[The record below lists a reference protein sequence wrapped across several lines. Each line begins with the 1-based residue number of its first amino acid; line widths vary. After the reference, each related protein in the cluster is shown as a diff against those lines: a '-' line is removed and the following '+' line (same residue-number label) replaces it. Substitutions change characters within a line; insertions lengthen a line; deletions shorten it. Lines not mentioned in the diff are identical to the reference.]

1 MDLFIGIDISTQSS
15 KLLFINYET
24 IETLFLDLVNYDK
37 DLPHYNTENGT
48 RKNAGFGVSESN
60 PDMWIEAIHIL
71 FDRLKKEMSDF
82 LKDVKMISISGQ
94 QHGLVTITASG
105 ELSRPYSKLWND
117 FSTGEECEILTAI
130 IGSPEN
136 MIKEVGNTQRT
147 GYTAPKILHMVRN
160 EPNYYKNTTTIF
172 LVHNFI
178 NWFLTGGKKTG
189 ISAWEPGDA
198 SGSALWNPIT
208 KNWSKNVIN
217 AISPDLFGKLPPVKN
232 SREAIGVIGD
242 EFVDKYGFS
251 KDCMIASGSGDNMMG
266 AIGTGNYKEGVV
278 TISLGTSG
286 TAYTFMKEAY
296 VDPNGEIACFCDATG
311 NYLSLLC
318 ISNLSNGY
326 EAILKQ
332 YKITH
337 DKFEKIICET
347 NPGNRGRILI
357 PWYVGE
363 RTPDLPEAAPIYFG
377 FGLNDYT
384 KENLCRAVLE
394 GHIMNLYEGFL
405 KLPVKPVEIRLTGG
419 ISKSEVW
426 RYTIANVFNCDV
438 VPVLGEG
445 AVLGAALHAAWTY
458 FKEKTIN
465 DIADPFVLIDEKL
478 RIKPDPKI
486 VKVYDDFKPIY
497 LSVSKR
503 IRGMKSENPFKLCK
517 NFMEK
522 YGDNKSK

>member
-48 RKNAGFGVSESN
+48 RKNKRTRTKMRLEN

-198 SGSALWNPIT
+198 SGSAL
-208 KNWSKNVIN
+208 
-217 AISPDLFGKLPPVKN
+217 
-232 SREAIGVIGD
+232 
-242 EFVDKYGFS
+242 
-251 KDCMIASGSGDNMMG
+251 
-266 AIGTGNYKEGVV
+266 
-278 TISLGTSG
+278 
-286 TAYTFMKEAY
+286 
-296 VDPNGEIACFCDATG
+296 
-311 NYLSLLC
+311 
-318 ISNLSNGY
+318 
-326 EAILKQ
+326 
-332 YKITH
+332 
-337 DKFEKIICET
+337 
-347 NPGNRGRILI
+347 
-357 PWYVGE
+357 
-363 RTPDLPEAAPIYFG
+363 
-377 FGLNDYT
+377 
-384 KENLCRAVLE
+384 
-394 GHIMNLYEGFL
+394 
-405 KLPVKPVEIRLTGG
+405 
-419 ISKSEVW
+419 
-426 RYTIANVFNCDV
+426 
-438 VPVLGEG
+438 
-445 AVLGAALHAAWTY
+445 
-458 FKEKTIN
+458 
-465 DIADPFVLIDEKL
+465 
-478 RIKPDPKI
+478 
-486 VKVYDDFKPIY
+486 
-497 LSVSKR
+497 
-503 IRGMKSENPFKLCK
+503 
-517 NFMEK
+517 
-522 YGDNKSK
+522 